1 MLVTLLVLF
10 ISLLVITL
18 LVVLQIWLCKKS
30 IRLGLILPCISL
42 VMSLLLTIGM
52 ILNNALLSGGSDTL
66 ILQDTVTGEVIQE
79 DHIEN
84 DVEVSITLLSSCGI
98 MFLVSNI
105 PTVVFGCI
113 WLHYKGRRDTLS
125 DLKRIQIEDLE

>member
-1 MLVTLLVLF
+1 
-10 ISLLVITL
+10 
-18 LVVLQIWLCKKS
+18 
-30 IRLGLILPCISL
+30 
-42 VMSLLLTIGM
+42 M

-84 DVEVSITLLSSCGI
+84 DVEVSITLLFSCGI

-113 WLHYKGRRDTLS
+113 WLHYRGRRDTLS
-125 DLKRIQIEDLE
+125 DLKRMQIRS